1 MAAGRVKG
9 QTEWG
14 TGTQDL
20 ASSGQ
25 MSQMHLIPNTIVIN
39 SIKRW
44 GSKGG
49 FNLMND
55 RRSYLRG

>member
-1 MAAGRVKG
+1 MGD
-9 QTEWG
+9 WD
-14 TGTQDL
+14 TG
-20 ASSGQ
+20 SGSGQ